1 MTTSEQQ
8 WYPKGF
14 FPLMIRVTDRKHEKA
29 EKMNACAEGIVFTA
43 ESCLNSFMARAGE
56 KYDLK
61 VRGEDENCGTRSME
75 VLAEKMGQA
84 DSDVAE
90 AMVAV
95 PFPDR
100 ELIRVELNIFAS
112 EVDEMCG
119 EADRFEFYMQS
130 AF

>member
-43 ESCLNSFMARAGE
+43 ESYLNSFMARAGE
-56 KYDLK
+56 KYDLR
-61 VRGEDENCGTRSME
+61 VRGGDENGGTQNME
-75 VLAEKMGQA
+75 VLAEKMEHA